1 MTNTDNAAKVKLGDE
16 ITLRIDKVA
25 NGGFCIGR
33 FNGQAVFVRHSLPG
47 ELVKAE
53 VTEVN
58 KRYLRA
64 NVIEVIEASQSRIT
78 PACQYAGICGGC
90 DWQHSEYEYQ
100 LELKSAVVIEQLAH
114 LGRVTKVNQKPLEEF
129 QVVPLTAKETG
140 LRWRTRNRYVNI
152 ANYSLGMRMSRS
164 HSAVEIS
171 DCLIATSGSTELA
184 KQALHLGSAEVST
197 AQSSTGQLVL
207 VDQTGGPWL
216 DEVVEERNWRIHA
229 GSFWQ
234 VHKDAPAA
242 FVKQVRTFA
251 QIETGDR
258 LLDLYAGA
266 GLFAA
271 CLAKDVGDRGE
282 VVAVENSINSVRDAR
297 RSCSDLANL
306 TLITAEVEKWLSQN
320 QDSFDVVIL
329 DPPRTGAG
337 QMVIEQISRISKRV
351 IVYVACDPAALGRD
365 TGYLKDAGWEL
376 DELVGFDAFPN
387 TSHVECIAKFVPGK
401 LAQ

>member
-1 MTNTDNAAKVKLGDE
+1 MTKSESPEKVLLGDE
-16 ITLRIDKVA
+16 ITLRVDKVA

-33 FNGQAVFVRHSLPG
+33 YNGQAVFVRHSLPG

-64 NVIEVIEASQSRIT
+64 SVTEVIEPSPKRVV
-78 PACQYAGICGGC
+78 PLCRYAGICGGC
-90 DWQHSEYEYQ
+90 DWQHVSYDYQ
-100 LELKSAVVIEQLAH
+100 LELKSSVVIEQLAH
-114 LGRVTKVNQKPLEEF
+114 LGRVDQINNEPLDKFKVS
-129 QVVPLTAKETG
+129 PLTPVETG

-164 HSAVEIS
+164 HSAIEIS
-171 DCLIATSGSTELA
+171 DCLIAVHGSTELA
-184 KQALHLGSAEVST
+184 KQALHLGSPEVAT
-197 AQSSTGQLVL
+197 AASSTGQLVL

-216 DEVVEERNWRIHA
+216 DEVVEDRAWRIHA

-234 VHKDAPAA
+234 VHKDAPTE
-242 FVKQVRTFA
+242 FVSQVRA
-251 QIETGDR
+251 YAKPQNGER
-258 LLDLYAGA
+258 VLDLYAGA

-271 CLAKDVGDRGE
+271 CLAKDVGPNGE
-282 VVAVENSINSVRDAR
+282 IVAVESSINAVRDAR

-306 TLITAEVEKWLSQN
+306 TLITSDVAKWLNSN
-320 QDSFDVVIL
+320 SETFDVIIL

-337 QMVIEQISRISKRV
+337 QEVITKIAKKASRV

-376 DELVGFDAFPN
+376 VELTGFDAFPN
-387 TSHVECIAKFVPGK
+387 TAHVECIAKFIPT
-401 LAQ
+401 

>member
-1 MTNTDNAAKVKLGDE
+1 MTKSESPEKVLLGDE
-16 ITLRIDKVA
+16 ITLRVDKVA

-33 FNGQAVFVRHSLPG
+33 YNGQAVFVRHSLPG

-64 NVIEVIEASQSRIT
+64 SVTEVIEPSPKRVV
-78 PACQYAGICGGC
+78 PLCPYAGICGGC
-90 DWQHSEYEYQ
+90 DWQHVRYDYQ
-100 LELKSAVVIEQLAH
+100 LDLKSSVVIEQLAH
-114 LGRVTKVNQKPLEEF
+114 LGRVDQVNNEPLDRFKVS
-129 QVVPLTAKETG
+129 PLTPVETG

-164 HSAVEIS
+164 HSAIEIS
-171 DCLIATSGSTELA
+171 DCLIAVDGSTELA
-184 KQALHLGSAEVST
+184 KQALHLGSPEVAT
-197 AQSSTGQLVL
+197 AASSTGQLVL
-207 VDQTGGPWL
+207 VDQIGGPWL
-216 DEVVEERNWRIHA
+216 DEVVEDRAWRIHA

-234 VHKDAPAA
+234 VHKDAPTA
-242 FVKQVRTFA
+242 FVSQVRA
-251 QIETGDR
+251 YAKPQNGER
-258 LLDLYAGA
+258 VLDLYAGA

-271 CLAKDVGDRGE
+271 CLAKDVGPNGE
-282 VVAVENSINSVRDAR
+282 IVAVESSINAVRDAR

-306 TLITAEVEKWLSQN
+306 TLITSDVAKWLNSN
-320 QDSFDVVIL
+320 SETFDVIIL

-337 QMVIEQISRISKRV
+337 QEVITKIAKKASRV

-376 DELVGFDAFPN
+376 VELTGFDAFPN
-387 TSHVECIAKFVPGK
+387 TAHVECIAKFIPT
-401 LAQ
+401 

>member
-1 MTNTDNAAKVKLGDE
+1 MTKSESPEKVLLGDE
-16 ITLRIDKVA
+16 ITLRVDKVA

-33 FNGQAVFVRHSLPG
+33 YNGQAVFVRHSLPG

-64 NVIEVIEASQSRIT
+64 SVVEVIEASPERIV
-78 PACQYAGICGGC
+78 PPCQYAGICGGC
-90 DWQHSEYEYQ
+90 DWQHVKYDYQ
-100 LELKSAVVIEQLAH
+100 LELKSSVVIEQLAH
-114 LGRVTKVNQKPLEEF
+114 LGRVEQVNNEPLNNFKVL
-129 QVVPLTAKETG
+129 PLTPTESG

-171 DCLIATSGSTELA
+171 DCLIATDGSTELA
-184 KQALHLGSAEVST
+184 KQALHLGSPEIAT
-197 AQSSTGQLVL
+197 AASSTGQLVL

-216 DEVVEERNWRIHA
+216 DEVVEDRAWRIHA

-234 VHKDAPAA
+234 VHKDAPTA
-242 FVKQVRTFA
+242 FVSQVREYA
-251 QIETGDR
+251 KPQSGDR
-258 LLDLYAGA
+258 VLDLYAGA

-271 CLAKDVGDRGE
+271 CLAKDVGSNGE
-282 VVAVENSINSVRDAR
+282 IIAVESSINAVRDAR

-306 TLITAEVEKWLSQN
+306 TLVTSDVAKWLNSN
-320 QDSFDVVIL
+320 SESFDVIIL

-337 QMVIEQISRISKRV
+337 QEVINKIAQKATRV

-365 TGYLKDAGWEL
+365 TGYLKDAGWEI
-376 DELVGFDAFPN
+376 DELTGFDAFPN
-387 TSHVECIAKFVPGK
+387 TAHVECIAKFIPN
-401 LAQ
+401 

>member
-1 MTNTDNAAKVKLGDE
+1 MTKSESPEKVLLGDE
-16 ITLRIDKVA
+16 ITLRVDKVA

-33 FNGQAVFVRHSLPG
+33 YNGQAVFVRHSLPG

-64 NVIEVIEASQSRIT
+64 SVVEVIEASPERIV
-78 PACQYAGICGGC
+78 PPCQYAGICGGC
-90 DWQHSEYEYQ
+90 DWQHVKYDYQ
-100 LELKSAVVIEQLAH
+100 LELKSSVVIEQLAH
-114 LGRVTKVNQKPLEEF
+114 LGRVEQVNNEPLNNFKVLQ
-129 QVVPLTAKETG
+129 LTPTESG

-171 DCLIATSGSTELA
+171 DCLIATDGSTELA
-184 KQALHLGSAEVST
+184 KQALHLGSPEVAT
-197 AQSSTGQLVL
+197 AASSTGQLVL

-216 DEVVEERNWRIHA
+216 DEVVEDRAWRIHA

-234 VHKDAPAA
+234 VHKDAPTA
-242 FVKQVRTFA
+242 FVSQVREYA
-251 QIETGDR
+251 KPQSSDR
-258 LLDLYAGA
+258 VLDLYAGA

-271 CLAKDVGDRGE
+271 CLAKDVGPNGE
-282 VVAVENSINSVRDAR
+282 IIAVESSINAVRDAR

-306 TLITAEVEKWLSQN
+306 TLVTSDVAKWLNSN
-320 QDSFDVVIL
+320 SESFDVIIL

-337 QMVIEQISRISKRV
+337 QEVINKIAQKATRV

-376 DELVGFDAFPN
+376 DELTGFDAFPN
-387 TSHVECIAKFVPGK
+387 TAHVECIAKFIPN
-401 LAQ
+401 

>member
-1 MTNTDNAAKVKLGDE
+1 MTESESPEKVLLGDE
-16 ITLRIDKVA
+16 ITLRVDKVA

-33 FNGQAVFVRHSLPG
+33 YNGQAVFVRHSLPG

-64 NVIEVIEASQSRIT
+64 SVTEVIEPSPKRVV
-78 PACQYAGICGGC
+78 PLCRYAGICGGC
-90 DWQHSEYEYQ
+90 DWQHVRYDYQ
-100 LELKSAVVIEQLAH
+100 LELKSSVVIEQLAH
-114 LGRVTKVNQKPLEEF
+114 LGRVDQVNNEPLDRFKVS
-129 QVVPLTAKETG
+129 PLTPVETG

-164 HSAVEIS
+164 HSAIEVS
-171 DCLIATSGSTELA
+171 DCLIAVDGSTELA
-184 KQALHLGSAEVST
+184 KQALHLGSPEVAT
-197 AQSSTGQLVL
+197 AASSTGQLVL

-216 DEVVEERNWRIHA
+216 DEVVEDRAWRIHA

-234 VHKDAPAA
+234 VHKDAPTA
-242 FVKQVRTFA
+242 FVSQVRA
-251 QIETGDR
+251 YAKPQNGER
-258 LLDLYAGA
+258 VLDLYSGA

-271 CLAKDVGDRGE
+271 CLAKDVGPNGE
-282 VVAVENSINSVRDAR
+282 IVAVESSINAVRDAR

-306 TLITAEVEKWLSQN
+306 TLITSDVAKWLNSN
-320 QDSFDVVIL
+320 SETFDVIIL

-337 QMVIEQISRISKRV
+337 QEVITKIAKKASRV

-376 DELVGFDAFPN
+376 VELTGFDAFPN
-387 TSHVECIAKFVPGK
+387 TAHVECIAKFIPT
-401 LAQ
+401 

>member
-1 MTNTDNAAKVKLGDE
+1 MTKSESPEKVLLGDE
-16 ITLRIDKVA
+16 ITLRVDKVA

-33 FNGQAVFVRHSLPG
+33 YNGQAVFVRHSLPG

-64 NVIEVIEASQSRIT
+64 SVTEVIEPSPKRVV
-78 PACQYAGICGGC
+78 PLCQYAGICGGC
-90 DWQHSEYEYQ
+90 DWQHVSYDYQ
-100 LELKSAVVIEQLAH
+100 LELKSSVVIEQLAH
-114 LGRVTKVNQKPLEEF
+114 LGRVDQVNNEPLDRFKVS
-129 QVVPLTAKETG
+129 PLTPVETG

-164 HSAVEIS
+164 HSAIEIS
-171 DCLIATSGSTELA
+171 DCLIAVDGSTDLA
-184 KQALHLGSAEVST
+184 KQALHIGSPEVAT
-197 AQSSTGQLVL
+197 AASSTGQLVL
-207 VDQTGGPWL
+207 VDQIGGPWL
-216 DEVVEERNWRIHA
+216 DEVVEDRAWRIHA

-234 VHKDAPAA
+234 VHKDAPTA
-242 FVKQVRTFA
+242 FVSQVRA
-251 QIETGDR
+251 YAKPQNGER
-258 LLDLYAGA
+258 VLDLYAGA

-271 CLAKDVGDRGE
+271 CLAKDVGPNGE
-282 VVAVENSINSVRDAR
+282 IVAVESSINAVRDAR

-306 TLITAEVEKWLSQN
+306 TLITSDVAKWLNSN
-320 QDSFDVVIL
+320 SETFDVIIL

-337 QMVIEQISRISKRV
+337 QEVITKIAKKASRV

-376 DELVGFDAFPN
+376 VELTGFEAFPN
-387 TSHVECIAKFVPGK
+387 TAHIECIAKFIPT
-401 LAQ
+401 

>member
-1 MTNTDNAAKVKLGDE
+1 MTKSELPEKVLLGDE

-33 FNGQAVFVRHSLPG
+33 YNGQAVFVRHSLPG

-64 NVIEVIEASQSRIT
+64 SVTEVIEPSPIRVA
-78 PACQYAGICGGC
+78 PPCPYAGICGGC
-90 DWQHSEYEYQ
+90 DWQHVRYDYQ

-114 LGRVTKVNQKPLEEF
+114 LGRVDQVNNEPLDKFKVSS
-129 QVVPLTAKETG
+129 LTPIETG

-164 HSAVEIS
+164 HSAIEVS
-171 DCLIATSGSTELA
+171 DCLIAVDGSTELA
-184 KQALHLGSAEVST
+184 KQALHLGSPEVAT
-197 AQSSTGQLVL
+197 AASSTGQLVL

-216 DEVVEERNWRIHA
+216 DEVVEDRAWRIHA

-234 VHKDAPAA
+234 VHKDAPTA
-242 FVKQVRTFA
+242 FVSQVRA
-251 QIETGDR
+251 YAKPQNGER
-258 LLDLYAGA
+258 VLDLYAGA

-271 CLAKDVGDRGE
+271 CLAKDVGPNGE
-282 VVAVENSINSVRDAR
+282 IVAVESSINAVRDAR

-306 TLITAEVEKWLSQN
+306 TLITSDVAKWLNSN
-320 QDSFDVVIL
+320 SETFDVIIL

-337 QMVIEQISRISKRV
+337 QEVITKIAKKASRV

-376 DELVGFDAFPN
+376 VELTGFDAFPN
-387 TSHVECIAKFVPGK
+387 TAHVECIAKFIPT
-401 LAQ
+401 